1 MTNNTQNKNVS
12 IKSRQPI
19 PDIKTKKEF
28 IVELSNR
35 AGFTQKDT
43 EIFLES
49 FISIFEDATLYLSEI
64 DIQGFLSLR
73 HTRIEQHSGS
83 RPTKGKVGEYEKVWI
98 PDSTRTTLS
107 LSKSIKNFSKV
118 DLDKLDDEE

>member
-1 MTNNTQNKNVS
+1 MTSNTIKNIS
-12 IKSRQPI
+12 SKQPI
-19 PDIKTKKEF
+19 LDIKTKKEF
-28 IVELSNR
+28 IVELSER

-64 DIQGFLSLR
+64 DIQGFVSLR
-73 HTRIEQHSGS
+73 HTKIDGHDGS
-83 RPTKGKVGEYEKVWI
+83 KPKRGVIGEYEKVWI

-107 LSKSIKNFSKV
+107 LSKSIKNLSKV
-118 DLDKLDDEE
+118 DLG